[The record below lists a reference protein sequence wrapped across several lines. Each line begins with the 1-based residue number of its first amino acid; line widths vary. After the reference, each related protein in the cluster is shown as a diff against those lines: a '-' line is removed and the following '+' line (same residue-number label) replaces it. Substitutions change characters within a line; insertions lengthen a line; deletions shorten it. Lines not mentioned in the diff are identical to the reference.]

1 MKGVTQMERTAPVR
15 VYLASFLVGS
25 VLLPIQP
32 PKYSSRQSWCLE
44 GPHSPIDQGQSAAGN
59 EVSSTMCGK

>member
-1 MKGVTQMERTAPVR
+1 MKGVTQMEQTAPVR

-25 VLLPIQP
+25 VLLPINP

-44 GPHSPIDQGQSAAGN
+44 GSHSSIDQGS
-59 EVSSTMCGK
+59 VSSWK